1 MNNVKEYI
9 LSKIYK
15 NLNKMLIVII
25 IILMLSLVIE
35 IILIK
40 NQKDSVKNQ
49 KSITKVVEKKLINK
63 IIERKV
69 ELEDD
74 ISAGFVETVK
84 EEEYIVKKGDS
95 LYSIAKAMGLS
106 EEVLKYNN
114 PELNKKTYIGQKLK
128 VFNGNYIEY
137 TVQEGDV
144 ILSIANKFNAKVTDI
159 LRINSLQSSDLK
171 NGMIL
176 IIKEPDLETYNDK
189 IAQEKINS
197 GNLSKLPHSKNSK

>member
-1 MNNVKEYI
+1 MNNIKEYI
-9 LSKIYK
+9 FSKIFK

-25 IILMLSLVIE
+25 IILMLSLVIQ

-40 NQKDSVKNQ
+40 NQKNSVKNQ

-95 LYSIAKAMGLS
+95 LYSIAKAMS
-106 EEVLKYNN
+106 VNENVLEYNN
-114 PELNKKTYIGQKLK
+114 PELNKKFYVGQKLK

-137 TVQEGDV
+137 RVQEGDV
-144 ILSIANKFNAKVTDI
+144 ILSIADKFNTKVTDI
-159 LRINSLQSSDLK
+159 LRINSLQSSDLE
-171 NGMIL
+171 NGMLL
-176 IIKEPDLETYNDK
+176 IIKEPDLDTYNNK

-197 GNLSKLPHSKNSK
+197 GNLSKFPRSKNSK

>member
-1 MNNVKEYI
+1 MNNIKEYI
-9 LSKIYK
+9 FSKIFK

-25 IILMLSLVIE
+25 IILMLSLVIQ

-49 KSITKVVEKKLINK
+49 NSITKVVEKKLINK

-95 LYSIAKAMGLS
+95 LYSIAKAMS
-106 EEVLKYNN
+106 VNENVLEYNN
-114 PELNKKTYIGQKLK
+114 PELNKKFYVGQKLK

-137 TVQEGDV
+137 IVQEGDV
-144 ILSIANKFNAKVTDI
+144 ILSIADKFNTKVTDI
-159 LRINSLQSSDLK
+159 LRINSLQSSDLE

-176 IIKEPDLETYNDK
+176 IIKEPDLDTYNDK
-189 IAQEKINS
+189 IAQEKLNS
-197 GNLSKLPHSKNSK
+197 GNLSKFPRSKNSK